1 MKTEEAAQ
9 HDLEQAVAVVG
20 MSGRFPGAPDLDAY
34 WANLRDGVCSLSEFT
49 EEELLADGTDPS
61 ELRHPAF
68 VPVQGYLADAD
79 RFEAEL
85 FGFNRTEA
93 AALDPQHRV
102 LLETAW
108 SALEDAGYAPLNAPS
123 RTGVYMGGSSTEHAL
138 AAETDQALAASLGAM
153 QVRLLTD
160 REFLAPWVS
169 YRLGLDGPSMM
180 VQTAC
185 SSSLTA
191 VHVAVQALLLG
202 ECDTALAGGV
212 SIGAPRKEGYVYY
225 QGGTSSPDG
234 RCRPFDE
241 KAAGTVPG
249 SGVGVLVLRRLEDAL
264 ADGDPVRA
272 VIRGT
277 AVTNDGAGKV
287 GFTAPGVDRQTA
299 AITEAWTA
307 AGLEP
312 SAAQYVEAHGT
323 GTELGDRIEL
333 AAASAAFTSRPGL
346 ASRGDLDARADL
358 DARTDLDA
366 RAGLDGGVGIALGSV
381 KSNIGHADA
390 AAGVAALIKTVLML
404 EHATL
409 APTVNVTSP
418 MAALRDSPLRLVTET
433 RHWPRRPDLP
443 RLAGVTSV
451 GMGGTNVHAVVQ
463 EAPAREPR
471 AKAGGRPTVLP
482 LSARTEHQLALVA
495 SRLAARLRESDA
507 PALALADVAH
517 TLRTGRVGM
526 PVRAYVVAAGVEEAS
541 GKLMALADGHPD
553 PVRDPSGEAWLRGE
567 EVTWPTLDG
576 EVRRVRLPSYPFA
589 GESYGALT
597 LRGPAAQASTAQAS
611 TAQASAAQASA
622 AQAPAAQTPAAQASA
637 AQAPAENA
645 AFLLGGELVDRV
657 TELVIEALDLDGS
670 AGLEKTYLDGGGDSL
685 TSVHLAGR
693 LRDELDIDVPIDL
706 FLEPV
711 TLKEMT
717 LRIVEHKERGE
728 DAGHPA
734 HRVTAARRPTFAS
747 VHGEGVT
754 EVHAKDLTLDKFL
767 DAHLLAD
774 APALPRA
781 EREPRTVL
789 LTGANG
795 YLGRFLALEWLRAL
809 APAGGRLIALV
820 RGKDAVAARQRLDAA
835 YDSGDPEL
843 VRTYEELAA
852 AHLEVVAG
860 DMAEPRLGLDEA
872 AWDRLADEVDL
883 IVHAGA
889 VVNHLLPYPHLFDAN
904 VVGTAEVVRL
914 ALTRRMKPI
923 TYISSVGVADSCRPA
938 LDEDT
943 DVRVGIPALNV
954 DDGYANGY
962 ATSKWAGEVLLREA
976 HDLCEVPVT
985 AFRSSMVL
993 AHSRYG
999 GQLNV
1004 TDVFSRLL
1012 FSVLAT
1018 GIAPRSFYRAD
1029 GERAHYDGLPVDFTV
1044 AAMVAL
1050 GGGSGGSTSEAPS
1063 GCRTFSL
1070 VNPHDD
1076 GVSLDAIVD
1085 WLARDGHAIERVD
1098 DYAEWYQRFEA
1109 ALRALPQDQRQYA
1122 ALPILHGYKEPEDP
1136 VPGSVIPSG
1145 RFRAAVRSGA
1155 IAGHGEIP
1163 SVTCDLVAKYARD
1176 LKNLMTAGRPTDGGL
1191 GDRTARLSG

>member
-1 MKTEEAAQ
+1 MTTEEAAQ
-9 HDLEQAVAVVG
+9 HNLEQAVAVVG
-20 MSGRFPGAPDLDAY
+20 MSGRFPGASDLDAY

-49 EEELLADGTDPS
+49 EKELLADGADPA
-61 ELRHPAF
+61 ELRNPAF
-68 VPVQGYLADAD
+68 VPVQGHLADAD

-108 SALEDAGYAPLNAPS
+108 SALEDAGYAPLNAPP
-123 RTGVYMGGSSTEHAL
+123 RTGVYMGGSSTDHAL
-138 AAETDQALAASLGAM
+138 AAETDPALAASIGALQM
-153 QVRLLTD
+153 RILTD
-160 REFLAPWVS
+160 REFLAPWIS

-185 SSSLTA
+185 STSLTA
-191 VHVAVQALLLG
+191 VHLAVQALLLG

-212 SIGAPRKEGYVYY
+212 AIGTVRKEGYVYY

-299 AITEAWTA
+299 AIAEAWKA

-312 SAAQYVEAHGT
+312 SVAQYVEAHGT

-333 AAASAAFTSRPGL
+333 AAASAAF
-346 ASRGDLDARADL
+346 A
-358 DARTDLDA
+358 A
-366 RAGLDGGVGIALGSV
+366 RAGLDGGAGIALGSV
-381 KSNIGHADA
+381 KSNIGHADT

-418 MAALRDSPLRLVTET
+418 VAALQDSPLRLVTET

-451 GMGGTNVHAVVQ
+451 GMGGTNVHVVVQ

-471 AKAGGRPTVLP
+471 SKADARLTVLP
-482 LSARTEHQLALVA
+482 LSARTEHQLASVA
-495 SRLAARLRESDA
+495 SRLAARLHQADA
-507 PALALADVAH
+507 PALADVAH

-526 PVRAYVVAAGVEEAS
+526 PVRAYVVAADVQDAS
-541 GKLMALADGHPD
+541 DKLMALAEGHPD
-553 PVRDPSGEAWLRGE
+553 PVREPSGEAWLRGE
-567 EVTWPTLDG
+567 EVIWPTLDG

-589 GESYGALT
+589 GESFGGLT
-597 LRGPAAQASTAQAS
+597 LRGPAAQAPAEGA
-611 TAQASAAQASA
+611 
-622 AQAPAAQTPAAQASA
+622 APA
-637 AQAPAENA
+637 
-645 AFLLGGELVDRV
+645 LGSELEHKVAELVF
-657 TELVIEALDLDGS
+657 EALDLNGP
-670 AGLEKTYLDGGGDSL
+670 AGLEQTYLEAGGDSL

-693 LRDELDIDVPIDL
+693 LRDELDIDVPIQL

-717 LRIVEHKERGE
+717 IRIVEFKEGGE
-728 DAGHPA
+728 GAGLPSG
-734 HRVTAARRPTFAS
+734 RVAAVRRPTFAS

-754 EVHAKDLTLDKFL
+754 EVHAQDLTLDKFL
-767 DAHLLAD
+767 DADLLAD
-774 APALPRA
+774 APALPRT

-795 YLGRFLALEWLRAL
+795 YLGRFLALEWLRTL

-820 RGKDAVAARQRLDAA
+820 RGQDAAAARQRLDAA
-835 YDSGDPEL
+835 FDSGDPEL

-852 AHLEVVAG
+852 VHLEVVAG

-904 VVGTAEVVRL
+904 VVGTAELVRL
-914 ALTRRMKPI
+914 ALTRRTKPI
-923 TYISSVGVADSCRPA
+923 TYISSVGVADSCVPA
-938 LDEDT
+938 LDEDA
-943 DVRVGIPALNV
+943 DVRVAIPVLNV
-954 DDGYANGY
+954 DGGYAGGY

-976 HDLCEVPVT
+976 HDLCGLPVT
-985 AFRSSMVL
+985 AFRSSMIL

-999 GQLNV
+999 GQFNV

-1018 GIAPRSFYRAD
+1018 GVAPRSFYRAD
-1029 GERAHYDGLPVDFTV
+1029 GERAHYDGLPVDFT
-1044 AAMVAL
+1044 AAAVVAL
-1050 GGGSGGSTSEAPS
+1050 GGRGTSEVSS
-1063 GCRTFSL
+1063 GYRTFSL
-1070 VNPHDD
+1070 VNPNDD

-1085 WLARDGHAIERVD
+1085 WLAQDGHAIERVD
-1098 DYAEWYQRFEA
+1098 DYAEWYLRFEA
-1109 ALRALPQDQRQYA
+1109 AMRALPEAQRQYA
-1122 ALPILHGYKEPEDP
+1122 ALPVRHGFQEPEDP
-1136 VPGSVIPSG
+1136 APGSVIPSD
-1145 RFRAAVRSGA
+1145 RFRAAVRAGA
-1155 IAGHGEIP
+1155 IAGHGNIP
-1163 SVTCDLVAKYARD
+1163 SLTRDLVTKYARD
-1176 LKNLMTAGRPTDGGL
+1176 LKYLMTAGRPMDGGHVNP
-1191 GDRTARLSG
+1191 